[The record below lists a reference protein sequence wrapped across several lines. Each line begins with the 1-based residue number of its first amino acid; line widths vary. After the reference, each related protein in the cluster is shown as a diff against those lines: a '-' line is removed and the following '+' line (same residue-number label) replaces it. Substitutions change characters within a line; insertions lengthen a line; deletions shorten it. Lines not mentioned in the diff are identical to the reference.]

1 MEPAAAW
8 APCEFQLANWTIQ
21 EAAAGHPTATSGLQV
36 YMPESSDGLQHLVE
50 YYKYYSAASQHNPT
64 SEKAMLSND
73 SDARSVVK
81 EVMVDFKGH
90 IDMTEQKMHRY
101 PACLRAVGESYT
113 VPRIVAIGPYHHGL
127 GHLNPAEKV
136 KHAAACH
143 CVMKAGCSLEDLYG
157 AVWPVADSVRCI
169 YDKDVMEGIG
179 YEDFRHMMFFDA
191 CFLVQNMLMRSS
203 RDQVDE
209 SLLGFLSPNSVDIF
223 HDVML
228 LENQI
233 PWIVVEIVTRFMCM
247 SWIPKKFVRAKRH
260 CMLPDDQD
268 EPPEQKPFIWND
280 AYRPPHLL
288 GLLRNY
294 IVGTSDIQYPEST
307 SKLKIKSSSVSAIKL
322 TEIGITLTA
331 NKTTD
336 LVDMRLNKNVF
347 AELCLPSLSL
357 DRDRAS
363 YLVNMAALELCTVQS
378 FSRAKHASD
387 SAVCSYLLLLAMLVY
402 REEDVHELRVRVV
415 GGGGLT
421 NAKALGFFSNFQGL
435 RYGQHYNYTIDNIN
449 SYRETRR
456 TRTKMHAFFYNNWKT
471 ITAVIGFVG
480 TVAGII
486 GTLISIKSSI

>member
-1 MEPAAAW
+1 
-8 APCEFQLANWTIQ
+8 
-21 EAAAGHPTATSGLQV
+21 
-36 YMPESSDGLQHLVE
+36 
-50 YYKYYSAASQHNPT
+50 
-64 SEKAMLSND
+64 
-73 SDARSVVK
+73 
-81 EVMVDFKGH
+81 
-90 IDMTEQKMHRY
+90 
-101 PACLRAVGESYT
+101 
-113 VPRIVAIGPYHHGL
+113 
-127 GHLNPAEKV
+127 
-136 KHAAACH
+136 
-143 CVMKAGCSLEDLYG
+143 
-157 AVWPVADSVRCI
+157 
-169 YDKDVMEGIG
+169 
-179 YEDFRHMMFFDA
+179 
-191 CFLVQNMLMRSS
+191 
-203 RDQVDE
+203 
-209 SLLGFLSPNSVDIF
+209 
-223 HDVML
+223 
-228 LENQI
+228 
-233 PWIVVEIVTRFMCM
+233 
-247 SWIPKKFVRAKRH
+247 
-260 CMLPDDQD
+260 MLPDDQD

-322 TEIGITLTA
+322 AEIGITLTA

-363 YLVNMAALELCTVQS
+363 YLVNMAALELCAVQS
-378 FSRAKHASD
+378 FSRAKHASH

-402 REEDVHELRVRVV
+402 REEDVHELRVRGLLV

-421 NAKALGFFSNFQGL
+421 NAEALGFFSNFHGL

-456 TRTKMHAFFYNNWKT
+456 TRTKMHAFFYNNWNT